1 MKDFAEN
8 EDLEFSNQ
16 LNTFA
21 SVLPT
26 YSSTLGITPAEET
39 EAQKDADFFAYVMNR
54 QFDVQAFAEE
64 LTGYKNLARYGRGTE
79 ILPALPTPPTFP
91 APAPSVVAARIEE
104 RFRKK
109 AAKIKASPNYTDSIG
124 QALRIVKP
132 ETPFVPADG
141 KPKFKIIIDAGRP
154 VIKWTKGQ
162 YQGVD
167 IYADYGDGQG
177 FRKAERDLSSPF
189 VDRHNLP
196 AAGQS
201 AVWKYKLIYV
211 FKDEQVGQWS
221 DEASVTV
228 IGTT

>member
-1 MKDFAEN
+1 MKDFVEN

-26 YSSTLGITPAEET
+26 YAATLGITAGEVSDAE
-39 EAQKDADFFAYVMNR
+39 KDAAFFSYVLAR

-79 ILPALPTPPTFP
+79 ILPALPTPPSFP
-91 APAPSVVAARIEE
+91 APAPSVVGAKIEE

-141 KPKFKIIIDAGRP
+141 KPRFKIIIDAGRP

-167 IYADYGDGQG
+167 VYADYGDGQG

-189 VDRHNLP
+189 VDRHDLP

-211 FKDEQVGQWS
+211 FKDEQVGRWS

-228 IGTT
+228 VGTV